1 MYWFVC
7 LQKQACAPTTENNKA
22 LATAWK
28 YKALYEQGIG
38 SNKGHMPLKITCFE
52 LTTNVIRTI
61 ILIMKTFYFGFL
73 VAFITPTVCVA
84 SIYHEMIQQ
93 CDKAAETELEN
104 ALSTVQM
111 TQIINDQKNCYKNVV
126 YKIIDTEYAKNKQ
139 KMMLDFDNFIT
150 NSSMVTYSMQY
161 PDVCT
166 PNCGTDIGL
175 NATNADLEIIKVY
188 IQQLLYALPVKQ

>member
-1 MYWFVC
+1 MH
-7 LQKQACAPTTENNKA
+7 
-22 LATAWK
+22 AT
-28 YKALYEQGIG
+28 
-38 SNKGHMPLKITCFE
+38 PLKITCFE

-111 TQIINDQKNCYKNVV
+111 TQIINDQKNCYKNVA

>member
-1 MYWFVC
+1 
-7 LQKQACAPTTENNKA
+7 
-22 LATAWK
+22 
-28 YKALYEQGIG
+28 
-38 SNKGHMPLKITCFE
+38 MPLKITCFE

-126 YKIIDTEYAKNKQ
+126 YKIIDILLWLLILCNILMCALLIVEQT
-139 KMMLDFDNFIT
+139 LD
-150 NSSMVTYSMQY
+150 
-161 PDVCT
+161 
-166 PNCGTDIGL
+166 
-175 NATNADLEIIKVY
+175 
-188 IQQLLYALPVKQ
+188 